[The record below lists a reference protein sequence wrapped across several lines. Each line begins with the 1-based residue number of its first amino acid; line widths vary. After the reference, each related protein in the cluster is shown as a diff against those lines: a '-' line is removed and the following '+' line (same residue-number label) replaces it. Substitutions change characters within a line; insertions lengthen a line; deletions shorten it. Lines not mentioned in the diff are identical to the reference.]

1 MWYVLNRPQVYA
13 KDEKPMKVIGIRELR
28 DHLSEV
34 IQQVEDGE
42 IVAITK
48 HGRIVARIVPVPQE
62 PNITDIGAIL
72 SDLDALA
79 ARIGS
84 HWQKG
89 RSALD
94 AIHDVRREL

>member
-1 MWYVLNRPQVYA
+1 
-13 KDEKPMKVIGIRELR
+13 MKAMGIRELR

-34 IQQVEDGE
+34 IQLVVEGE
-42 IVAITK
+42 SVAITR
-48 HGRIVARIVPVPQE
+48 HGRIVASIMPVPQE
-62 PNITDIGAIL
+62 PNNTDVGAIL

-79 ARIGS
+79 ARIGP
-84 HWQKG
+84 HWQTD